1 MHIESLYRT
10 IILKSPVLFFYI
22 QPHDFMFLSIFRFEI
37 YVFIENEQSNLKKEK
52 TEQQFI
58 FVYWIIVNLAES
70 TFFLSIHA

>member
-1 MHIESLYRT
+1 MHIESY
-10 IILKSPVLFFYI
+10 V
-22 QPHDFMFLSIFRFEI
+22 QPYYFMFLSIFRFEI